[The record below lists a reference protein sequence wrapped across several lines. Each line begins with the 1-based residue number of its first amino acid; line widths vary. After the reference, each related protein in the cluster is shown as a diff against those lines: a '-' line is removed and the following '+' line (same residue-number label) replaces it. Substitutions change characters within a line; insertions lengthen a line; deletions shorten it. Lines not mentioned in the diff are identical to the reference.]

1 MWKKSF
7 DMKAIRECG
16 MRWGYDAMY
25 GAGQNVIKRIL
36 PKATFLHCEYNPSF
50 MGQAP
55 EPIDKNLQEFS
66 ATDQEGGIDCGLATD
81 GDADRIGLYNGN
93 AVSSSTRTTSSCC

>member
-1 MWKKSF
+1 LIKDIDLETMYVDHVEANF
-7 DMKAIRECG
+7 DMKAIRESG
-16 MRWGYDAMY
+16 LRWGYDAMW

-36 PKATFLHCEYNPSF
+36 PKAAMLHCEYNPSF

-66 ATDQEGGIDCGLATD
+66 EPDQEGRHRLRPGY
-81 GDADRIGLYNGN
+81 RW
-93 AVSSSTRTTSSCC
+93 